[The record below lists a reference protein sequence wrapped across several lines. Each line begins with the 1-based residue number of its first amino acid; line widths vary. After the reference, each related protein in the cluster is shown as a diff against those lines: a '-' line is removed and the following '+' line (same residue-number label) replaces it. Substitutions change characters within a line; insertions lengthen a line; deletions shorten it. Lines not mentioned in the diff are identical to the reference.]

1 MGHKGKGNK
10 RQVNG
15 TYCFTKCSLLSV
27 TNFNNNRKGCK
38 QNKSQGWEKES
49 AVHVSSRINP
59 TSPSLAR
66 RFYIHF
72 YSVEFYLS
80 VILQSIGRR
89 GLDPGIGRDSSFRA
103 VVRLFGR
110 EHGRRGAEWFR
121 INESKFFV
129 EVRISRRK
137 KLSPKRPDPRRTSRD
152 PPFPGASPPL
162 SFPSFRKSRISAVV
176 DALPNVAARAHTHT
190 HERKD

>member
-1 MGHKGKGNK
+1 M
-10 RQVNG
+10 
-15 TYCFTKCSLLSV
+15 
-27 TNFNNNRKGCK
+27 GCK

-59 TSPSLAR
+59 PSPYLAR
-66 RFYIHF
+66 HFYIHF

-80 VILQSIGRR
+80 FILQSIGRR

-110 EHGRRGAEWFR
+110 EHGRGGAKRFR
-121 INESKFFV
+121 INESKFLRGSSDFV
-129 EVRISRRK
+129 SGKAAAEASR
-137 KLSPKRPDPRRTSRD
+137 STSNFPGPSFPRRV
-152 PPFPGASPPL
+152 A
-162 SFPSFRKSRISAVV
+162 PSFLSLVPEESNLRGRRCT
-176 DALPNVAARAHTHT
+176 PERGCARTHT